1 LAVYTSVAL
10 PDLKRFVAG
19 FDIGEVVAFE
29 GIAQGVENSNF
40 RLRTTD
46 GNYVLTLYERLVN
59 PSDLPFFLGL
69 MQHLA
74 GSGIP
79 CPAPVADRNGQLLH
93 ELSGR
98 PAAIVNFAPG
108 DWPRDITPTHCRAV
122 GTALGKLHVAA
133 AGFSMTRQN
142 DQSLPSWRAMFN
154 DLASRADDLRPG
166 FATWIEAELSAL
178 EAGWSADLPT
188 GIIHGDLFPDNVFF
202 EGGAITGV
210 IDYYFACNDA
220 LAFDL
225 AICLNAW
232 CFENGTLDQQRARAL
247 CAGYEFI
254 RPLESSEWNVF
265 PLLARGAAMRF
276 LVTRLHDWFHTPE
289 DALAQRKD
297 PIDFV
302 PVIECHRAVSDSTAY
317 GVG

>member
-46 GNYVLTLYERLVN
+46 GNYVLTLYERRVN

-98 PAAIVNFAPG
+98 PA
-108 DWPRDITPTHCRAV
+108 R
-122 GTALGKLHVAA
+122 
-133 AGFSMTRQN
+133 S
-142 DQSLPSWRAMFN
+142 
-154 DLASRADDLRPG
+154 
-166 FATWIEAELSAL
+166 
-178 EAGWSADLPT
+178 
-188 GIIHGDLFPDNVFF
+188 
-202 EGGAITGV
+202 
-210 IDYYFACNDA
+210 
-220 LAFDL
+220 
-225 AICLNAW
+225 
-232 CFENGTLDQQRARAL
+232 
-247 CAGYEFI
+247 
-254 RPLESSEWNVF
+254 
-265 PLLARGAAMRF
+265 
-276 LVTRLHDWFHTPE
+276 
-289 DALAQRKD
+289 
-297 PIDFV
+297 
-302 PVIECHRAVSDSTAY
+302 
-317 GVG
+317 

>member
-1 LAVYTSVAL
+1 MAVYTDVS
-10 PDLKRFVAG
+10 PDDLTRFIAG
-19 FDIGEVVAFE
+19 FDIGDVLAFD

-40 RLRTTD
+40 RLQTTA
-46 GNYVLTLYERLVN
+46 GQFVLTLYERRVT
-59 PSDLPFFLGL
+59 PGDLPFFLGL

-79 CPAPVADRNGQLLH
+79 CPAPVADRQGRLLH
-93 ELSGR
+93 ELSRR
-98 PAAIVNFAPG
+98 PAAVVNFAPG
-108 DWPRDITPTHCRAV
+108 DWPRDITPAHCRAV
-122 GTALGKLHVAA
+122 GIVLGKLHLAA
-133 AGFSMTRQN
+133 AGFSMTREN
-142 DQSLPSWRAMFN
+142 DQSLASWRSLYT
-154 DLASRADDLRPG
+154 DLSSLADELRPG
-166 FATWIEAELSAL
+166 FADWMDDELSAL
-178 EAGWSADLPT
+178 EASWPDGLPA

-202 EGGAITGV
+202 DGGAVSGV

-232 CFENGTLDQQRARAL
+232 CFEGPAFDRARARAL
-247 CAGYEFI
+247 IAGYEFI
-254 RPLESSEWNVF
+254 RPLEQPEREAFS
-265 PLLARGAAMRF
+265 LLARGAAMRF

-297 PIDFV
+297 PLDFM

-317 GVG
+317 GLG